1 MKFLLLIW
9 RFLLGKLRVLSGKE
23 ICKILEDNGFIEVRQ
38 KGSHIVMQKE
48 IEDSTLTAIV
58 PNHSPVKVGTL
69 MNVNYS
75 SISITSF
82 FV

>member
-1 MKFLLLIW
+1 M
-9 RFLLGKLRVLSGKE
+9 GKLRVFSGKE

-69 MNVNYS
+69 M
-75 SISITSF
+75 SIIRQSQLPRSLF
-82 FV
+82 E